1 MRCKVLLSVA
11 SAAIGLNSVGCLAD
25 TSNMPVTATVL
36 AVCKLNSTPTLA
48 FGTLDPSS
56 GVNVT
61 QTATVSFWCSQ
72 GTSYSISPDNG
83 LHYDG
88 ANTTR
93 RMKGPG
99 ASDFIAYSLSPAS
112 ATGTG
117 AGTSTA
123 LNLAFSG
130 TVQGSSYVN
139 ATVGSY
145 SDTVVITITP

>member
-1 MRCKVLLSVA
+1 MRYKVLLSVTC
-11 SAAIGLNSVGCLAD
+11 AAIGFNSIGCFAD
-25 TSNMPVTATVL
+25 TGNMPVTATVL

-56 GVNVT
+56 GANVT
-61 QTATVSFWCSQ
+61 QSATVSFWCSQ
-72 GTSYSISPDNG
+72 GTTYSISPDNG
-83 LHYDG
+83 LHYDSTN
-88 ANTTR
+88 ASR

-99 ASDFIAYSLSPAS
+99 ASDFIPYSLSPAS

-123 LNLAFSG
+123 LNLSFSG
-130 TVQGSSYVN
+130 TVQGSNYVN